1 MTPAQVDAV
10 QSSFKKVAQIQDAA
24 ADLFYDR
31 LFTLDPS
38 LKPLFKGDLK
48 DQKRKLMAALGTVVT
63 SLKAPEK
70 IIPVVQNLGE
80 KHNSYGV
87 TEQHYQTV
95 GEALLWTLEKG
106 LGADFTPNV
115 RDGWTAAYGL
125 LSSIMIEAAKQAPM
139 KDEFRQLLAQAY
151 FRLNKENKSVA

>member
-1 MTPAQVDAV
+1 MTPAQIDAV
-10 QSSFKKVAQIQDAA
+10 QSSFKKVAAIQDAA

-38 LKPLFKGDLK
+38 LKPMFKGNMK
-48 DQKRKLMAALGTVVT
+48 EQKRKLMAAIGTVVT
-63 SLKAPEK
+63 SLKSPEK
-70 IIPVVQNLGE
+70 IIPVVQKLGE
-80 KHNSYGV
+80 AHNGYGV

-106 LGADFTPNV
+106 LGADFTPTV

-125 LSSIMIEAAKQAPM
+125 LSSIMIEAAKQAPL

-151 FRLNKENKSVA
+151 QKLNAKQGNVA